1 MITSTTKLIA
11 VLAISAGLLSTNA
24 AFAKNGSGKTGSGS
38 GSGGNHSLSQKT
50 SSFSAF
56 KLSTNSINPNSHTN
70 SISGISKKPITLS
83 QTFNKQ
89 DSNKDHKNSTLGI
102 SLNSMKKDQHKDIF
116 CKKDDKCHFD
126 WCYPKSCYPYYFGCY
141 YPSYGCY
148 DYCTPTYTTCNYTV
162 SVPLVQNVQ
171 PARTLVSAGSILMI
185 NGQVFGPQAGGARL
199 NINGMAMPIEVLEW
213 TPAGVKV
220 RMPQLV
226 INRVTPAEIEVIRGD
241 GSVASKTP
249 IDLTGSAAPLAFG
262 R

>member
-11 VLAISAGLLSTNA
+11 VLAISTGLLTTSA

-38 GSGGNHSLSQKT
+38 GSNHSQSQSQKT
-50 SSFSAF
+50 SFNAF
-56 KLSTNSINPNSHTN
+56 KLSNNSNNSNSHTN

-83 QTFNKQ
+83 QTFKKQ
-89 DSNKDHKNSTLGI
+89 DFNKDHKNSPLGI
-102 SLNSMKKDQHKDIF
+102 SVNSLKNDNHSKDIF
-116 CKKDDKCHFD
+116 CKKDNKHCFD

-141 YPSYGCY
+141 YPSYACY

-226 INRVTPAEIEVIRGD
+226 LNGVTPADIEVIRGD